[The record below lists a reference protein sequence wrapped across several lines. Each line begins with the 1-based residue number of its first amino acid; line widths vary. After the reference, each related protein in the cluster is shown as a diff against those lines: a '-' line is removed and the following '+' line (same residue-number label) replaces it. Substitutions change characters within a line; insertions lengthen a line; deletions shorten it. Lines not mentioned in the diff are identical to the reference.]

1 MPPPPASASGRNAK
15 PAPSALDLS
24 RVRHDLRTPLNH
36 ILGYC
41 EILQEDEATPA
52 AFQADLQRIHAGG
65 RQMLALINELFDEEL
80 HANRQL
86 DLFQLSHELRTPVNH
101 IVGYGEMLQ
110 EEAQATGHERLLPD
124 LQRITAAARAWLAL
138 MEKHL
143 MQPPAEVGE
152 PAALSPIATEVS
164 PPASR
169 PALTPLQ
176 GRVLVVD
183 DDEGNRALLAR
194 RLQREGLQ
202 ATVAASGEEALRLL
216 TGGAF
221 DLVLLDM
228 VMPGLDGGQVLA
240 RLKADPTT
248 AAVPVIMISSLDQDE
263 SVARCIEAGAE
274 DYIAKPFNL
283 VFLRARIAACLEK
296 KRLREQEAQFLAQ
309 IQAEKEHTDELLHI
323 ILPRD
328 VVAELK
334 AFGEVRPRRFEHV
347 GVLFCDIV
355 GFAAYSDR
363 RPPEEILAHLQTL
376 VEAFEQIVARHGL
389 EKIKTIGDAFMAVA
403 GLPAPLECPALHC
416 VRAGL
421 DMIAAARTHAAG
433 WQIRVGVNVGPV
445 VAGIVGR
452 MKYQFD
458 VWGDTVNTAARV
470 EQAGEPGAV
479 CLPAA
484 AWATVAGEFT
494 GHPRGRVPL
503 KGKGEVELVLV
514 RPEAG

>member
-1 MPPPPASASGRNAK
+1 MT
-15 PAPSALDLS
+15 PAPDLA
-24 RVRHDLRTPLNH
+24 RIRHDLRTPLNH

-41 EILQEDEATPA
+41 EILQEDTATPA

-80 HANRQL
+80 HATRKL

-110 EEAQATGHERLLPD
+110 EEAEATGHERLLPD
-124 LQRITAAARAWLAL
+124 LKRITDAARAWLAL
-138 MEKHL
+138 MERHL
-143 MQPPAEVGE
+143 IQAPATTGEPVPAPPKAAEAAPPA
-152 PAALSPIATEVS
+152 T
-164 PPASR
+164 R
-169 PALTPLQ
+169 PVLVPLQ

-183 DDEGNRALLAR
+183 DDEGNREILTR

-202 ATVAASGEEALRLL
+202 VTAASGGAEALRVLASG
-216 TGGAF
+216 TF

-240 RLKADPTT
+240 RLKAYPAT
-248 AAVPVIMISSLDQDE
+248 AAVPVIMISSLDQDD
-263 SVARCIEAGAE
+263 SVARCIESGAE
-274 DYIAKPFNL
+274 DYIAKPFNP

-296 KRLREQEAQFLAQ
+296 RRLREQEARFLAQ
-309 IQAEKEHTDELLHI
+309 IQAEKEHSDELLHI
-323 ILPRD
+323 ILPHD

-334 AFGEVRPRRFEHV
+334 ATGEVKPRRFEHV
-347 GVLFCDIV
+347 GVLFCDVV

-376 VEAFEQIVARHGL
+376 VQTFEQIAARHGL

-403 GLPAPLECPALHC
+403 GLPTALDIPALQC

-421 DMIAAARTHAAG
+421 EMIAAAHAHAAG

-479 CLPAA
+479 CLPAKVWTSIA
-484 AWATVAGEFT
+484 REFPGE
-494 GHPRGRVPL
+494 PRGRVPL

-514 RPEAG
+514 RPGAG